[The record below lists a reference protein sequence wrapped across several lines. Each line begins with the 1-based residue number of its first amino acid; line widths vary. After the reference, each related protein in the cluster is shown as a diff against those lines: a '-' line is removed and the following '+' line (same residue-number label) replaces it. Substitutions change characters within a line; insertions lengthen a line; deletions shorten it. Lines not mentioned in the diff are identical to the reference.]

1 MKALRDFLI
10 ISRANIQIA
19 SLPTALIGPVLAAGE
34 LPELWDVGLLLF
46 VALFFV
52 VLTFAC
58 NLNCLADAEVDEL
71 HKRAMSGAV
80 RSMGRARLRR
90 ILAAEALMAFT
101 IAAALGVVKKEG
113 ALVMAAGALA
123 GLGLAL
129 IYSAPPF
136 RVKGRGWL
144 SPLPVMLG
152 LYALPPLGGW
162 YLVGGR
168 LGGAIIVFA
177 LGYALLMEGLTIVNT
192 CEDHPE
198 DRSAGIRTLAH
209 AFGIRRTLVLGA
221 GLTGAGGMIT
231 LVAVLLIA
239 DGAGGRKDWPG
250 PAILG
255 LVAALSVFYAVSVVS
270 AVRVLR
276 GLSRAEDPAAECK
289 LHAQLMPV
297 WFLKTRYPLLF
308 IALLLKG

>member
-1 MKALRDFLI
+1 MNALRDFLI

-19 SLPTALIGPVLAAGE
+19 SLPTALIGPVLAAGG

-80 RSMGRARLRR
+80 RTMGRARLRR
-90 ILAAEALMAFT
+90 ILAAEALIAFA
-101 IAAALGVVKKEG
+101 IAAALGVIKKEG
-113 ALVMAAGALA
+113 AIVMAAGALA

-129 IYSAPPF
+129 IYSVPPF

-152 LYALPPLGGW
+152 LYALPPMGGW
-162 YLVGGR
+162 YLVRGR

-198 DRSAGIRTLAH
+198 DGSMGIRTLAH
-209 AFGIRRTLVLGA
+209 AFGIRQTLVLGA
-221 GLTGAGGMIT
+221 GLTGAGGIIT

-239 DGAGGRKDWPG
+239 GGAGGRKDWPG

-255 LVAALSVFYAVSVVS
+255 LVGALSVFYAANVVS
-270 AVRVLR
+270 AVGVLR
-276 GLSRAEDPAAECK
+276 DLARSEDPAAACK
-289 LHAQLMPV
+289 RHAKLMPV

-308 IALLLKG
+308 IALLLK

>member
-10 ISRANIQIA
+10 ISRANIQVA
-19 SLPTALIGPVLAAGE
+19 SLPTALIGPVLAAGK
-34 LPELWDVGLLLF
+34 LSELWDADLLLF

-80 RSMGRARLRR
+80 RSMGKSRIKR
-90 ILAAEALMAFT
+90 ILAAEALVALA
-101 IAAALGVVKKEG
+101 IAAALAVSKEEE
-113 ALVMAAGALA
+113 AIVLAAGALA
-123 GLGLAL
+123 ALGLAL
-129 IYSAPPF
+129 VYSAPPL

-144 SPLPVMLG
+144 SPLPVVLG

-162 YLVGGR
+162 YLVRGR
-168 LGGAIIVFA
+168 LGGEIIVFA

-198 DRSAGIRTLAH
+198 DASTGLRTLAH
-209 AFGIRRTLVLGA
+209 AFGIRRTLALGA
-221 GLTGAGGMIT
+221 RLTGAGGIIALAAVFM
-231 LVAVLLIA
+231 VAG
-239 DGAGGRKDWPG
+239 GAGGRRDWPS

-255 LVAALSVFYAVSVVS
+255 LVGALSVFYAASVVS
-270 AVRVLR
+270 AVAVLR
-276 GLSRAEDPAAECK
+276 DLARAEDPAAACK
-289 LHAQLMPV
+289 RRANLMPA
-297 WFLKTRYPLLF
+297 WFLMTRYPLLF
-308 IALLLKG
+308 MALLLK